1 MANTMDITNQILEV
15 LTKKSDQIGTS
26 YFVKWRIEALSLLQ
40 QAQLYQRKYDKLS
53 SIKISSIEG
62 LQSILREEMRQD
74 EATNNLITKMY
85 RFLNE
90 VGETLRGE
98 TIHYE
103 VTLTQGKGK
112 ERTIQTFTLNLEQFL
127 SITAKT
133 STRLTLR
140 HTSSALKELQNQQIL
155 GRQWSQEEIKELDKY
170 RTNVKRNKGGHWKN
184 INKGNVLEGFRRKQI
199 KGMSTTMSIAETMS
213 GTQGFWQGGDI
224 DLLQIKGD
232 RASVTNFK
240 TCVNQI
246 EKLFNT
252 LSALNTETATPLS
265 EKTQQLTPAID
276 VNIDEFSSE
285 TVGQIVSGLQK
296 QFFVNI

>member
-1 MANTMDITNQILEV
+1 MANTVDITNQILEV
-15 LTKKSDQIGTS
+15 LAKKSDQIGTS

-62 LQSILREEMRQD
+62 FQNILREEMRQD

-90 VGETLRGE
+90 VGEALRGE

-155 GRQWSQEEIKELDKY
+155 GRQWTQEEIKELDKY
-170 RTNVKRNKGGHWKN
+170 KTNVKRNKGGHWKN

-252 LSALNTETATPLS
+252 LNALNTETTTPLS

-276 VNIDEFSSE
+276 ANIDEFSSE
-285 TVGQIVSGLQK
+285 TVSQIVSGLQK

>member
-1 MANTMDITNQILEV
+1 MANTVDITNQILEV

-155 GRQWSQEEIKELDKY
+155 GRQWTQEEIKELDKY

-252 LSALNTETATPLS
+252 LNALNTETTTPLS
-265 EKTQQLTPAID
+265 EKAQQLTPAID
-276 VNIDEFSSE
+276 ANIDEFSSE
-285 TVGQIVSGLQK
+285 TVSQIVSGLQK